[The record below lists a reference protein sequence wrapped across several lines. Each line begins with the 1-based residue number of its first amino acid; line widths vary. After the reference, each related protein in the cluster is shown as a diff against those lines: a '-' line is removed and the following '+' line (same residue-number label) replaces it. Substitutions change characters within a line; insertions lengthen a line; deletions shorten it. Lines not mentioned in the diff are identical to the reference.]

1 MRLLDPADR
10 ALMHGLSDLSAPPEE
25 IAILPLHPRIV
36 FISENEQSG
45 LAFGDVPGA
54 VLFFGLGKRA
64 SRSSMPFPG
73 FMRGTVIY
81 WGDAD
86 TWGLQILAS
95 LRRRFPKTRAVMMDE
110 ATLVRF
116 HAYAVEEPRQAPEAV
131 CEGLLPAEAALWD
144 ALKSDK
150 YGMRLRLEQE
160 RIPWAHAW
168 AELMKA
174 VAEASRKS

>member
-54 VLFFGLGKRA
+54 VLFFGLGKGVTQLDA
-64 SRSSMPFPG
+64 VPWIHE
-73 FMRGTVIY
+73 GTVIY

-131 CEGLLPAEAALWD
+131 FCLLKPRFGTHSSPTNMACAFAL
-144 ALKSDK
+144 S
-150 YGMRLRLEQE
+150 RS
-160 RIPWAHAW
+160 
-168 AELMKA
+168 
-174 VAEASRKS
+174 ASPGPMPGPNS